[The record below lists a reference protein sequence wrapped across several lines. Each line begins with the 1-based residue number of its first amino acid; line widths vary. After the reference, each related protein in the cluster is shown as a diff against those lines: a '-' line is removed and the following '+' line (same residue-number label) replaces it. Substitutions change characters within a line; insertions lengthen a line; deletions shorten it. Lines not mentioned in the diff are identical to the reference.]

1 MLEEEGAFFRRRE
14 AARVF
19 LSEPSIPVVRDPLI
33 DNITK
38 GARDDLDNNTHQ
50 LPNAAELM
58 TEVDDRCALCE
69 DGVVGSDNV
78 DGCWCLGDVMRT
90 QQRCDVV
97 GLKRAVAQCSLVIV
111 TDQEIDSGVAE
122 SADTIEDNDGG

>member
-1 MLEEEGAFFRRRE
+1 
-14 AARVF
+14 
-19 LSEPSIPVVRDPLI
+19 
-33 DNITK
+33 
-38 GARDDLDNNTHQ
+38 
-50 LPNAAELM
+50 M

-97 GLKRAVAQCSLVIV
+97 GLKRAEAQCSLVIV
-111 TDQEIDSGVAE
+111 TDQKINGGVAE
-122 SADTIEDNDGG
+122 IADTIKDNDRGWCGHSL